1 MVSSKKNNSLLCP
14 NCRKLISRS
23 VDTCPYCGLSHPGSF
38 LKSNPL
44 IKGTTTSGILRL
56 LLMINVGMFIL
67 AVLLDFQP
75 SMMSISPFGFLSPSS
90 RSLLVLGATGSYPLF
105 ELHHWWSLV
114 AASFLHGSFL
124 HILFNMVALYQIGPM
139 VGQEFGTGRMILIYL
154 FSGIGGFLLS
164 AIMGVTLTIGASAAV
179 CGLIGAMLYYGK
191 HRGGTYGHAVF
202 SQIGGWALGLALF
215 GFIVPGIN
223 NWGHGG
229 GMATGF
235 LLAMILGY
243 NERSR
248 ETIYHK
254 IFAVFSMIICG
265 LILCWGGF
273 NGLLYLLA
281 TR

>member
-1 MVSSKKNNSLLCP
+1 MVSSKKNNALLCP

-23 VDTCPYCGLSHPGSF
+23 VDVCPYCGLSHPGSL
-38 LKSNPL
+38 LKANPL
-44 IKGTTTSGILRL
+44 IQGTTTSGALRL
-56 LLMINVGMFIL
+56 LLIINVVMFVL
-67 AVLLDFQP
+67 AVLIDFHP
-75 SMMSISPFGFLSPSS
+75 SMMSLSPFSFLSPSS

-105 ELHHWWSLV
+105 GLHHWWSLV
-114 AASFLHGSFL
+114 AASFLHGGLL
-124 HILFNMVALYQIGPM
+124 HILFNMGALYQIGPM

-154 FSGIGGFLLS
+154 LSGVGGFLLS
-164 AIMGVTLTIGASAAV
+164 AIMGVTLTIGASASI

-191 HRGGTYGHAVF
+191 HRGGTYGSAVF

-229 GMATGF
+229 GMAAGF
-235 LLAMILGY
+235 LLAMLLGY
-243 NERSR
+243 KERTR

-254 IFAVFSMIICG
+254 IFAVSCMIITG
-265 LILCWGGF
+265 LILCWGCF

-281 TR
+281 AR